1 VTSIVLRAVA
11 VVVPVTS
18 NSTIVVCTTDTLQLA
33 QKNHQRYGIVVVMV
47 FPLVTIVVVVFFAV
61 TRETRVDETVLDV
74 VLVVS
79 RVTVEDVWAVVVLV
93 TVIVDAALPY
103 RNT

>member
-1 VTSIVLRAVA
+1 
-11 VVVPVTS
+11 
-18 NSTIVVCTTDTLQLA
+18 
-33 QKNHQRYGIVVVMV
+33 MV

>member
-1 VTSIVLRAVA
+1 MVT
-11 VVVPVTS
+11 
-18 NSTIVVCTTDTLQLA
+18 
-33 QKNHQRYGIVVVMV
+33 V

-61 TRETRVDETVLDV
+61 TKEVRVDETVLDV

-79 RVTVEDVWAVVVLV
+79 KVTVEDVWAVVVLV

-103 RNT
+103 KNT